1 MTVYGGP
8 DIITDGLV
16 LNIDAGNIK
25 SFDPVNPNVELLL
38 HMDGANNST
47 TFTDSSKNG
56 TTVTRYGNAKVS
68 TDQSKFGGSSAYFD
82 GNGDFLQIADNNAFE
97 IGGGDFT
104 FEAWIYLTGY
114 SPSYNGYYIASII
127 NKDTNN
133 ARSYVFQIS
142 GTSSSWTTLGVAL
155 FSSNISYVSTQASHT
170 FALNTWYHVAASR
183 NGTSLRL
190 YVNGIDIGGGTNST
204 IAQNTSATIEIG
216 SESPYFASQG
226 YGYYFPGY
234 MDELRI
240 VKGKALY
247 TSNFTPE
254 RKPYLDGNKIYDLSG
269 NENNGTLVNGP
280 TYSSDNYG
288 VMSFD
293 GTDDK
298 IEIPSNSIF
307 NFSSNFAINFAFKL
321 NSINNNYTQI
331 GPNINTS
338 GGFSFYYVGPGNYYN
353 IGVNSFVISNRIS
366 NFLVRGFAVE
376 TNKWY
381 FITITRSGTSLQMY
395 INGEQL
401 GSTVSNSTNFT
412 QGVLQLGGD
421 SDSSTHTMNGY
432 ISNLCIY
439 KNTTF
444 EIQHVKQN
452 YNALKGRYG
461 L

>member
-1 MTVYGGP
+1 MAVYGGP

-16 LNIDAGNIK
+16 LNIDAANIK
-25 SFDPVNPNVELLL
+25 SFDPVNTNVELLL

-56 TTVTRYGNAKVS
+56 TTVTSYGNAKIS

-82 GNGDFLQIADNNAFE
+82 GDGDYLRADGNTNF
-97 IGGGDFT
+97 GTGDFT
-104 FEAWIYLTGY
+104 IDCWVMLTSDAKSFG
-114 SPSYNGYYIASII
+114 I
-127 NKDTNN
+127 DTRN
-133 ARSYVFQIS
+133 VP
-142 GTSSSWTTLGVAL
+142 TSSAGINVGMGVNGLGGYVYGIGGLTL
-155 FSSNISYVSTQASHT
+155 YSTSIQ
-170 FALNTWYHVAASR
+170 LNTWYHVAYCRKSGVLTGYL
-183 NGTSLRL
+183 NG
-190 YVNGIDIGGGTNST
+190 VAGTPVTVTNNFTNNYGT
-204 IAQNTSATIEIG
+204 IATNINNRLNSSVQTQAWFNG
-216 SESPYFASQG
+216 FL
-226 YGYYFPGY
+226 
-234 MDELRI
+234 DELRI

-288 VMSFD
+288 IMSFD

-381 FITITRSGTSLQMY
+381 FITITRNGTSLQMY

-421 SDSSTHTMNGY
+421 SDSSTHAMNGY

-444 EIQHVKQN
+444 EIQYVKQN